1 MSQFGSWGLVTF
13 RNAKDAS
20 TAIETSWEQKG
31 PSHCLLELKLDSFA
45 VLSYWLYCLQEYS
58 LCEIEVGG

>member
-20 TAIETSWEQKG
+20 TAVETSWEQKG
-31 PSHCLLELKLDSFA
+31 PSRCLLELKLDSFA
-45 VLSYWLYCLQEYS
+45 VVSYWLYYLQEYS
-58 LCEIEVGG
+58 LCEIEVYG